1 MRRRT
6 VLATSG
12 TVVLPIGGSVA
23 GCLGVDND
31 ADTDG
36 TGDDADTDGTGD
48 DADTDGIGDDENDAD
63 GDEGDDEF
71 PAPSEFEACGRLI
84 VRYDELPAPARE
96 EVDAAVDGGYETDE
110 EAYLPNML
118 DPESYVRVDGTEY
131 AIDVTREGETTRI
144 VAEETIPTRGLS
156 SFRVANR
163 TDDPVEVSVVVV
175 RVRDDETV
183 LDADAELEPDE
194 SETLD
199 PFERQF
205 GRYEATV
212 ATEDLE
218 ETVSWSEEEM
228 SMPFEGVEIRSEE
241 VVEFPRAVLEPID
254 CRGVW
259 GLG

>member
-6 VLATSG
+6 VLATSS
-12 TVVLPIGGSVA
+12 TVLVPGVGSLA
-23 GCLGVDND
+23 GCLGVSDD
-31 ADTDG
+31 S
-36 TGDDADTDGTGD
+36 GDDGSD
-48 DADTDGIGDDENDAD
+48 NDAD
-63 GDEGDDEF
+63 GDSSDDSDDDADDEF
-71 PAPSEFEACGRLI
+71 PAPSEFEECGRLI
-84 VRYDELPAPARE
+84 VDYGELPEPARE
-96 EVDAAVDGGYETDE
+96 EVDAAIDGGYETDE

-118 DPESYVRVDGTEY
+118 GPESYVRVDGTEY
-131 AIDVTREGETTRI
+131 AVDVTREGGTTRI
-144 VAEETIPTRGLS
+144 VAEETIPTRGRS

-175 RVRDDETV
+175 RRRDDETV
-183 LDADAELEPDE
+183 LDADAELGPGE

-199 PFERQF
+199 PFERKF

-218 ETVSWSEEEM
+218 EIVSWTEEEM
-228 SMPFEGVEIRSEE
+228 SMPFEGVEIRQEE
-241 VVEFPRAVLEPID
+241 VVGFPRAVLEPID